1 MMHQRAGEV
10 IEGPLAVTA
19 AIASASGAVV
29 VIVPGTDLVI
39 LTPRTLQRPL
49 FPVQTMDIGV
59 AGVDIEE
66 LVQIRE
72 HRHG

>member
-1 MMHQRAGEV
+1 MHQRAGEV

-19 AIASASGAVV
+19 AIALASGAVV

-49 FPVQTMDIGV
+49 FPVQAMDIGV

>member
-19 AIASASGAVV
+19 AIALASGAVV